1 MSEIDELQR
10 RIMSAMDRV
19 AQGLD
24 GLNAADPA
32 EAEALRQELADEKSI
47 NADLKER
54 IEALGAQHE
63 KILHDAESRVAAKM
77 ADLDSQLQKLRTINK
92 QLSEACDALRAAN
105 AEGVGDPELINSSMM
120 TELEAIRAMRSA
132 EMAEAGEIIAA
143 LTPLLEQAAASG
155 ENGGVQ

>member
-32 EAEALRQELADEKSI
+32 EADALRQELADEKSV

-54 IEALGAQHE
+54 IDALSAQHE
-63 KILHDAESRVAAKM
+63 KILHDAEAKIEAKM
-77 ADLDSQLQKLRTINK
+77 ADLDSQLQKLRSINA
-92 QLSEACDALRAAN
+92 QLVEACDALRSAN
-105 AEGVGDPELINSSMM
+105 AEGVGDPHLINKSMM
-120 TELEAIRAMRSA
+120 TELEAVRAMRSA

-143 LTPLLEQAAASG
+143 LTPMLEDAASAG
-155 ENGGVQ
+155 STGGVQ